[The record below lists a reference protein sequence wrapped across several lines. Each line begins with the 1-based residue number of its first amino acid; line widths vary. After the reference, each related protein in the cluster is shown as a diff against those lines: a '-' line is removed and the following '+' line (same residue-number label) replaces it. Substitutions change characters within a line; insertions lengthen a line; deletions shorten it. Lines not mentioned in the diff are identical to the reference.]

1 VSEHDSEASDPVTES
16 GRTALNEFLGA
27 RYQILGKLGAGA
39 FGEVYRARDGVLG
52 REVAIKRIRLD
63 AFAEPGQLEEVN
75 KRFLREAQVAAQL
88 RHPGIVTTHDIVSAP
103 GMSFIVM
110 ELVEGETLH
119 NLLHARRRLSL
130 PEALDLLS
138 QVAAALDYAHQNHVV
153 HRDVKP
159 ANIMIEPSGRVK
171 VMDFGI
177 AKLDSAQNLTASGN
191 IVGTPN
197 YMSPEQARGE
207 RVDGRS
213 DLFSLG
219 CILYECLS
227 GEKAFKGE
235 SITAILLKVLTE
247 EPKPVDFAAIGL
259 PSKLS
264 PVLRRATA
272 KNASERFA
280 SGAGLMEAV
289 RELVAPGPPAA
300 TSTMGALPRA
310 EPPPVPPTVRRA
322 AVVSERPPRSW
333 VPWLIA
339 VVLLTAIAGL
349 LWSRNSERSRSNAP
363 RATGELVVEERPGFF
378 RKLLGGEARL
388 RITVPEKT
396 TLALSLETALS
407 SETAAAGDEFT
418 ATLSKAVAVEGFEA
432 LPAGSRI
439 RGHVSHAEGAGKVS
453 GRGSLALELDV
464 LEIPDGDRVDIQAE
478 PLAFDAR
485 STKKKDAGVIGG
497 LAGVGA
503 VVGGIIGGKKGA
515 VAGGAAGGGAGT
527 GVVLSTRGEEVVL
540 PQGAAF
546 SARLSSPFTITR
558 DKLSGEF
565 PKSK

>member
-1 VSEHDSEASDPVTES
+1 
-16 GRTALNEFLGA
+16 
-27 RYQILGKLGAGA
+27 
-39 FGEVYRARDGVLG
+39 
-52 REVAIKRIRLD
+52 
-63 AFAEPGQLEEVN
+63 
-75 KRFLREAQVAAQL
+75 
-88 RHPGIVTTHDIVSAP
+88 
-103 GMSFIVM
+103 
-110 ELVEGETLH
+110 
-119 NLLHARRRLSL
+119 
-130 PEALDLLS
+130 
-138 QVAAALDYAHQNHVV
+138 
-153 HRDVKP
+153 
-159 ANIMIEPSGRVK
+159 
-171 VMDFGI
+171 
-177 AKLDSAQNLTASGN
+177 
-191 IVGTPN
+191 
-197 YMSPEQARGE
+197 MSPEQARGE
-207 RVDGRS
+207 KVDGRS

-259 PSKLS
+259 PSELS

-280 SGAGLMEAV
+280 SGAELMEAV
-289 RELVAPGPPAA
+289 RELVAPGRPAA

-310 EPPPVPPTVRRA
+310 EPPPVPPTVRSAPVIEARA
-322 AVVSERPPRSW
+322 SRSR
-333 VPWLIA
+333 VPWA
-339 VVLLTAIAGL
+339 VAIVLLTALAGL
-349 LWSRNSERSRSNAP
+349 LWSRNSERSRSDPPGAK
-363 RATGELVVEERPGFF
+363 GELVVEEPPGFF
-378 RKLLGGEARL
+378 RKLMGGEARL

-515 VAGGAAGGGAGT
+515 VVGGAAGGGAGT

-558 DKLSGEF
+558 DKPSGES